1 MSAGQRSQV
10 ALFESHQREAEQ
22 DASESAVLYLF
33 HEVSKLEASLQS
45 GVLDTGSLNDSQDEK
60 VERAQAS
67 VNPNLLSTYE
77 HNERLVCGKGEIE
90 SPPGGH
96 SPWRV
101 LSLINLQCERLMD
114 LGEEHADSR
123 LFFPTEC
130 GVASAHKS
138 GTGASVECTL
148 RPSPVAG
155 IATCGVPVVDE
166 QENCFASKAETGDK
180 EMTFRGPPPMLD
192 KDAAEEQAPVSSRQS
207 KTQPVSSV
215 DMLEGS
221 HDRSSAEHHNADT
234 HVFESSLSLV
244 HMPDTSLNREKDFDS
259 DSVKRTWPAGTLDHN
274 ANLML
279 GSHWPSKP
287 DDGMLPSK
295 SHSAH
300 APIEEKPQR
309 SPATTVTSHLRSKE
323 GSATPVAQ
331 HLWRNKTARKQANP
345 SRSGDIHDPRFQG
358 VAFRMNA
365 ELNGSRQQC
374 RLRITS
380 KYSKVHCRSLWK
392 QRRRTQTSRT
402 TSNSEEDSEP
412 SASGG
417 KVCASC
423 CTRKTPMWRDAE
435 DGTPLCNACG
445 IRYKKYRVRC
455 VNCWHIPRKE
465 SNSNSH
471 CLKCGHFVRVT
482 STQYKHTT

>member
-10 ALFESHQREAEQ
+10 ALFERHQKEAEQ

-33 HEVSKLEASLQS
+33 REVSKLETSLQS
-45 GVLDTGSLNDSQDEK
+45 GGLDTGSLNDSRDEK
-60 VERAQAS
+60 VERARAS
-67 VNPNLLSTYE
+67 DNPNLLSPYKR
-77 HNERLVCGKGEIE
+77 NERLVSGKGEME

-123 LFFPTEC
+123 LFFPTGC
-130 GVASAHKS
+130 GFPPAHKS
-138 GTGASVECTL
+138 GTGASVECTF

-155 IATCGVPVVDE
+155 ISTRGVPVVDE
-166 QENCFASKAETGDK
+166 QVNRFASKAETGDE
-180 EMTFRGPPPMLD
+180 EMTFRGPPPMPH
-192 KDAAEEQAPVSSRQS
+192 KAAAEERAPVSSRRS

-221 HDRSSAEHHNADT
+221 HDGSSAKHHNADT
-234 HVFESSLSLV
+234 HVFESSLSFV
-244 HMPDTSLNREKDFDS
+244 HMPDTPFKKDLDS
-259 DSVKRTWPAGTLDHN
+259 DSAKRSWPAVTLDHN

-295 SHSAH
+295 SHGAR

-309 SPATTVTSHLRSKE
+309 SPATAVTSHLRSKE
-323 GSATPVAQ
+323 GSETPVAQ
-331 HLWRNKTARKQANP
+331 HKTARKQANP
-345 SRSGDIHDPRFQG
+345 SRSGVMHDPHFQG

-380 KYSKVHCRSLWK
+380 KYR
-392 QRRRTQTSRT
+392 
-402 TSNSEEDSEP
+402 
-412 SASGG
+412 
-417 KVCASC
+417 
-423 CTRKTPMWRDAE
+423 
-435 DGTPLCNACG
+435 
-445 IRYKKYRVRC
+445 
-455 VNCWHIPRKE
+455 
-465 SNSNSH
+465 
-471 CLKCGHFVRVT
+471 
-482 STQYKHTT
+482 